1 MIAKVACETFESVST
16 ILKEGFIW
24 KSGYVGIYIDWPA
37 RVRIMSLLFNR
48 IEHRCAAHIVHTC
61 QQY

>member
-24 KSGYVGIYIDWPA
+24 KLGYVGIYIDWPNGFD
-37 RVRIMSLLFNR
+37 L
-48 IEHRCAAHIVHTC
+48 EG
-61 QQY
+61 Q